1 MFFLYGIHI
10 DDLAKEQLELLLI
23 QWLNS
28 QKGHAIF
35 TPNPEF
41 LLAARTHKTFHVLLN
56 KSDLSLP
63 DGIGLKFATAA
74 LTDDRLHHRQTGV
87 DTLLLFAQL
96 CQTHHKRLLLLGGMD
111 GVAYEAAQEL
121 NKQFPRLSV
130 VGIDPG
136 YLSGDDR
143 SISIPDTLFDEIQTV
158 KPDVIAVAL
167 GQGKQERVCLDL
179 LERFPSIRIT
189 IGVGG
194 ALDTLSGRLTRAP
207 QWMRT
212 SGFEWLWRLIIQP
225 RRWKRIV
232 QATIVFPL
240 VVLVD
245 TIKQRR
251 FLKACRNVFKEF
263 FTR

>member
-10 DDLAKEQLELLLI
+10 DDLAKEQVELLLE

-28 QKGHAIF
+28 QRGYAIF

-41 LLAARTHKTFHVLLN
+41 ILAARTHKTFHTLLN
-56 KSDLSLP
+56 QSHLSLP
-63 DGIGLKFATAA
+63 DGIGLTYAAAA
-74 LTDDRLHHRQTGV
+74 LTDNRLHHRQTGV
-87 DTLLLFAQL
+87 DTLLLLAEL
-96 CQTHHKRLLLLGGMD
+96 CQKHHKRLLLLGGMD
-111 GVAYEAAQEL
+111 GVAYQAAQQL
-121 NKQFPRLSV
+121 NKQFPRLEA

-136 YLSGDDR
+136 YLPGDDQ
-143 SISIPDTLFDEIQTV
+143 SVSIPSELFDEIQ
-158 KPDVIAVAL
+158 KEQPDVIAVAL

-179 LERFPSIRIT
+179 LERFPWVRIA

-212 SGFEWLWRLIIQP
+212 AGFEWLWRLIIQP
-225 RRWKRIV
+225 RRWKRIMK
-232 QATIVFPL
+232 ATIVFPL
-240 VVLVD
+240 VVLSD

-251 FLKACRNVFKEF
+251 FLRACRHVFKEF
-263 FTR
+263 FIR